1 MGTTSVLYVTV
12 AAFGQSG
19 LCGPICL
26 VALLFQFGCAIKAVY
41 YTYIH
46 SQSSCTCTLP
56 LNAELPFLSLYL
68 KPSAF
73 FLALSHF
80 SLMKASP
87 QITEHPKD
95 ETYPMNFSFFL
106 CRQYTLLGQGLLF
119 FARTVRASFLA
130 VPCSLTGQKCFIS
143 SKNTV
148 LLCPSFLYFTLQRFC
163 YAE

>member
-1 MGTTSVLYVTV
+1 MGTTSILYVTV

-41 YTYIH
+41 YTYILRVVAH
-46 SQSSCTCTLP
+46 VLCPSM
-56 LNAELPFLSLYL
+56 LNYLFCHCILSLQH
-68 KPSAF
+68 F

-87 QITEHPKD
+87 QITEHLKD

-148 LLCPSFLYFTLQRFC
+148 LLCPSFLHFTLQRFC